1 MYLKNYQI
9 LYEKFSSKLKLKSKS
24 SIVTKGLYKKQGR
37 KDLVAKEDFFLQ
49 SHGFHILFYY
59 LYMLYLSY
67 RLAKALFSFATK
79 KKFEL
84 IPKHFLVKH
93 FIF

>member
-37 KDLVAKEDFFLQ
+37 KDLVAKEDFFTISRISHIILSSLYVIFVISIGQ
-49 SHGFHILFYY
+49 S
-59 LYMLYLSY
+59 
-67 RLAKALFSFATK
+67 
-79 KKFEL
+79 
-84 IPKHFLVKH
+84 
-93 FIF
+93 FIFFRD

>member
-37 KDLVAKEDFFLQ
+37 KDLVAKEDFFFTISRISHIILSSLYVIFVISIGQ
-49 SHGFHILFYY
+49 S
-59 LYMLYLSY
+59 
-67 RLAKALFSFATK
+67 
-79 KKFEL
+79 
-84 IPKHFLVKH
+84 
-93 FIF
+93 FIFFRD